1 MITSYI
7 ISLKNPVNLIQEVK
21 TYGFNPI
28 LIKGVRS
35 DMLSLDEKIIETGD
49 YLKATTIPSSVLG
62 CSLAHL
68 KTWKTFL
75 STNEPYCVI
84 FEDDAV
90 FEPNFKNKF
99 DLCFKHTPSDFD
111 IFYIGSHLSRNKLMD
126 NFLCNILFR
135 NCKEQEIY
143 INQYIKIPNFFLG
156 AHSYVISRNGA
167 EKLIKYIDKNI
178 STHIDAIIYKLFID
192 NKLTIY
198 STTERLV
205 YQTSTDDRKTSFNS
219 SNNFPVIIDYLTSF
233 IEIDK
238 KVKLNHCL
246 LCPFRTINGYNING
260 ITYSFLILGILL
272 HRIPVYILLIS
283 YILLSLPDILY
294 FKNIYEFF
302 VIGIIFLFP
311 ALFFQTIMI

>member
-28 LIKGVRS
+28 LIKGVYGNN
-35 DMLSLDEKIIETGD
+35 LSLDEKIEETD
-49 YLKATTIPSSVLG
+49 NYLTATTIPNSVLG
-62 CSLAHL
+62 CALAHL
-68 KTWKTFL
+68 NTWKTFL

-90 FEPNFKNKF
+90 FEPNFKNNF
-99 DLCFKHTPSDFD
+99 DLYFKHTPSDFD
-111 IFYIGSHLSRNKLMD
+111 IFYIGCFFNNNRLVD
-126 NFLCNILFR
+126 NMFCNTLFR
-135 NCKEQEIY
+135 NCKKEEIY

-178 STHIDAIIYKLFID
+178 STHIDANIYKLFID

-198 STTERLV
+198 STTEKLV

-219 SNNFPVIIDYLTSF
+219 SNNFPLIIDYLTSF
-233 IEIDK
+233 IELDN
-238 KVKLNHCL
+238 KVRMNHGL
-246 LCPFRTINGYNING
+246 LCPFKTINGFNINSN
-260 ITYSFLILGILL
+260 TYIFIILGILL

-283 YILLSLPDILY
+283 YIFLTLPDILQ
-294 FKNIYEFF
+294 FKYIYEFF